1 MITEFEL
8 KYLIKILKKEKGS
21 IKIFEKLVFS
31 NKKTF
36 KNGFAKVIEKYKNID
51 CEILTFEKV
60 RRGWYECPK
69 PKIRL
74 K

>member
-1 MITEFEL
+1 MIEEYEL
-8 KYLIKILKKEKGS
+8 KYLIKIIKKEDNT
-21 IKIFEKLVFS
+21 IKVFEKFGFS

>member
-1 MITEFEL
+1 MIAEYEL
-8 KYLIKILKKEKGS
+8 KYLIKIIKKEDNT
-21 IKIFEKLVFS
+21 IKVFEKFGFS